1 MKYIS
6 RLLLMAMA
14 PAIIAS
20 CADDKFA
27 NYLNEKPQNIAQYEY
42 LNAYDALKT
51 YVDRSVNPNFKLGA
65 GITVSDFLKKDLVY
79 SAACANFDEVTAGNA
94 MKYASCVKDDGS
106 MDFSQVTKFVEA
118 ARGAGLSIYGHTLA
132 WHAQQNNK
140 YLNGLI
146 ADKAIQGGG
155 PSLDPSVITNS
166 TFETDAN
173 GWGGWGNNSTCGRT
187 EQGEGFDGSYGY
199 AFTNPT
205 EVNPWEAQIAYDLSA
220 PLELGA
226 TYVLNFKIK
235 GTKAGDLG
243 AGLQNP
249 DGYKGCGDFPA
260 IAITT
265 SWVEHTAE
273 VIVTGENAIRFL
285 FSYGMFGGT
294 IYIDDITLCRKNPN
308 GGTVITKNYAVQTDF
323 EDGTVLIGW
332 GNGST
337 REVIAGGGYDGSRG
351 HKIVN
356 PSAVNSWE
364 AQAGC
369 DFASALAENE
379 TYYLTLKIK
388 GSMSGQISAS
398 FQKPDGYQGRGDFS
412 PIEVTTE
419 WKEVT
424 VQTKVTGDAATR
436 FLFSFGNYEGTLWMD
451 DLAIYSEKEGNS
463 IPLTPEE
470 KAAALTEA
478 MDTWIAGMMKAC
490 DGYVKAWDVVNEPM
504 SDGNTSELKYTS
516 NVSADEAKNNFYWQD
531 YLGKDYAR
539 IAIKLA
545 RQYGGDGLKLFINDY
560 NLEAAYNSNA
570 KCEGLIN
577 MVKYWESDGVTK
589 IDGIGTQMHVTY
601 ALKPETQQK
610 NEEAVVKM
618 FQLLAAS
625 GKLIKIS
632 ELDMGISDETGKSI
646 LTTNVT
652 QEQHKA
658 MSDYYKFIIKKY
670 FELIPAAQR
679 YGITQ
684 WAATDSP
691 ADSGWRKGEPI
702 GLWDLNYNRKHT
714 YAGFADGLAG
724 K

>member
-1 MKYIS
+1 MKHINYILGAFIS
-6 RLLLMAMA
+6 MATVSVSCVDDSKLLFSA
-14 PAIIAS
+14 
-20 CADDKFA
+20 
-27 NYLNEKPQNIAQYEY
+27 EKPVSIEQMEY
-42 LNAYDALKT
+42 LNDYDALKS
-51 YVDRSVNPNFKLGA
+51 YVDRTANPGFKLGA
-65 GITVSDFLKKDLVY
+65 GITASDYAKKGMIYHLAN
-79 SAACANFDEVTAGNA
+79 SNFDEVTAGNA

-106 MDFSQVTKFVEA
+106 MDFSQVASFVSAAKEA
-118 ARGAGLSIYGHTLA
+118 GTTIYGHTLA
-132 WHAQQNNK
+132 WHAQQQNG

-146 ADKAIQGGG
+146 APVIIPGA
-155 PSLDPSVITNS
+155 PSGKCLHVHQDVA
-166 TFETDAN
+166 AN
-173 GWGGWGNNSTCGRT
+173 GWDGQLYYTMSSGAILTTGTEYTLTFRGKASAMFDLEIWLMNMASADQTVSTISIGTEWNNYSCTFTPKNDNTNAIKVIVGR
-187 EQGEGFDGSYGY
+187 
-199 AFTNPT
+199 
-205 EVNPWEAQIAYDLSA
+205 L
-220 PLELGA
+220 
-226 TYVLNFKIK
+226 
-235 GTKAGDLG
+235 AGDF
-243 AGLQNP
+243 
-249 DGYKGCGDFPA
+249 Y
-260 IAITT
+260 
-265 SWVEHTAE
+265 
-273 VIVTGENAIRFL
+273 
-285 FSYGMFGGT
+285 
-294 IYIDDITLCRKNPN
+294 
-308 GGTVITKNYAVQTDF
+308 
-323 EDGTVLIGW
+323 
-332 GNGST
+332 
-337 REVIAGGGYDGSRG
+337 
-351 HKIVN
+351 
-356 PSAVNSWE
+356 
-364 AQAGC
+364 
-369 DFASALAENE
+369 
-379 TYYLTLKIK
+379 
-388 GSMSGQISAS
+388 
-398 FQKPDGYQGRGDFS
+398 
-412 PIEVTTE
+412 
-419 WKEVT
+419 
-424 VQTKVTGDAATR
+424 
-436 FLFSFGNYEGTLWMD
+436 MD
-451 DLAIYSEKEGNS
+451 DLKLTASGSNVNLINNAGFEEDDMSNWQKYSWHKFTYSIEAISGDGGNLGYCMNLTNASKKANSWDAQVWYQFTSPLVKGVEYTFTCMTKADSEYNTSIFLQKSVGDGQGYPGGFAIPTKWTAVKLVFSPSEDGFDKFTINFGDFAGVISIDDAKLTASGSQDNLIVNGDFEAGGLDGWKSWNGYQTLSGKGEGYSSGELIVEK
-463 IPLTPEE
+463 TPEE
-470 KAAALTEA
+470 KKEILTNAL
-478 MDTWIAGMMKAC
+478 DRWIKGMMEAC
-490 DGYVKAWDVVNEPM
+490 DGYVKSWDVVNEPM

-658 MSDYYKFIIKKY
+658 MSDYYKFILKKY

-714 YAGFADGLAG
+714 YAGFADGLTG